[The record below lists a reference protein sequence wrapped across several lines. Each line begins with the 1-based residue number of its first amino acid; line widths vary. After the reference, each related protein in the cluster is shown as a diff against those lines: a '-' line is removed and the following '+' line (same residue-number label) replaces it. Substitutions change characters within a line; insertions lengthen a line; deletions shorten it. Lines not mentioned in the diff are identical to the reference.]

1 MKESGMSNKLGN
13 ALKQIARPGR
23 ASETSKSNP
32 RQPLP
37 RQSADGA
44 TESARTN
51 VSATRT
57 GKKVIAGH
65 FDPGV
70 SKALRSLALDRDTS
84 VQALLQEALNDLFLK
99 YSKPPI
105 A

>member
-1 MKESGMSNKLGN
+1 MSNKLGN

-23 ASETSKSNP
+23 ASDTTKRDASQPIARESGDSVP
-32 RQPLP
+32 R
-37 RQSADGA
+37 SV
-44 TESARTN
+44 RTN
-51 VSATRT
+51 VSATRA

-70 SKALRSLALDRDTS
+70 SKALRSLALDQDTS

>member
-1 MKESGMSNKLGN
+1 MSNKLGN

-23 ASETSKSNP
+23 ASDMTNRDAGQS
-32 RQPLP
+32 LP
-37 RQSADGA
+37 RETAKSAAQSV
-44 TESARTN
+44 RTN
-51 VSATRT
+51 VSATRA

-70 SKALRSLALDRDTS
+70 SKALRSLALDHDTS

-99 YSKPPI
+99 YGKPPV